1 MFYPKRDLKTIYSK
15 DNTLSAEHLLELM
28 NSSSKELKEYRSQ
41 LLTGYVKKEE
51 KKLTDQNKTPEEIQ
65 KHISSPEFF
74 YKASSYA
81 DYKVNHGIEMFLISQ
96 IGNKVKILNQ
106 RIKSLGYDRQSMI
119 LHGMYKISLLTEIN
133 SIIKDMSDD
142 DFKELLEVI
151 ISCSHLKTDLTEQ
164 QQQSRQAAVA
174 EYVKESKGFSMEK
187 VREKAEELTGIDIA
201 NPIASLR
208 KKFGADK
215 PEGKQ
220 HMVSMDEKLVQT
232 VINPF
237 NSYYF
242 ILGALAIGLE
252 GFIPPLVP
260 ILLIAITG
268 KSLFS
273 LVTEDKDKEGSVHS
287 PFQEGIIRQ
296 PVTAEGQ
303 QNYTAML
310 ERQKKEESE
319 QQSTSPTS
327 KKL

>member
-1 MFYPKRDLKTIYSK
+1 
-15 DNTLSAEHLLELM
+15 M
-28 NSSSKELKEYRSQ
+28 NGTNEELKEDRNQ
-41 LLTGYVKKEE
+41 LLIEYAEKEQ

-65 KHISSPEFF
+65 KYISSPEFF

-81 DYKVNHGIEMFLISQ
+81 DYKTNYNIEMFLIKQ
-96 IGNKVKILNQ
+96 IGNKVPILNQ
-106 RIKSLGYDRQSMI
+106 CIKPLGYDRKNMI
-119 LHGMYKISLLTEIN
+119 LHGIYKISLLTEIN

-142 DFKELLEVI
+142 DFKELVEVI

-164 QQQSRQAAVA
+164 QQKIRQDAIAA
-174 EYVKESKGFSMEK
+174 YVKESKGFSMEK

-201 NPIASLR
+201 NPIASL
-208 KKFGADK
+208 KKKLGADK

-220 HMVSMDEKLVQT
+220 HMASIDEKLIQT
-232 VINPF
+232 LVNPF

-242 ILGALAIGLE
+242 VLGALAIGLE
-252 GFIPPLVP
+252 GFVPPLIP

-287 PFQEGIIRQ
+287 PFQEGITRQ

-310 ERQKKEESE
+310 ERQKKEESA
-319 QQSTSPTS
+319 QHSTPSTS